1 MIRTKPKTI
10 SLVRLKFNTN
20 NNLSMCNMFMNMQ
33 NMRLADITTN
43 YRVETKAYEYMYSKS
58 SLVHEIKNE
67 ALQNRTKIL
76 TKI

>member
-1 MIRTKPKTI
+1 
-10 SLVRLKFNTN
+10 
-20 NNLSMCNMFMNMQ
+20 MCNMFMNMQ